1 MTYKYYI
8 VYSIAIALQLQND
21 THMTLS
27 KYTQIC
33 DAIVVLIDPLVEA
46 VIHDIDTN
54 SIVYINGSLSQRKVG
69 DQSLLDTKSLDN
81 IDQIT
86 YPKINY
92 DGKLIKSISVVLEE
106 KWVLCI
112 NYDISVFNK
121 MQDLS
126 LAILQN
132 GINKKPRSL
141 FANDWQEKLH
151 ISINAYLQKN
161 NLSFDHLNN
170 QSKKELAKHL
180 FELGAFNEKNAADYV
195 AKILKLGR
203 ATVFKYLKEWRK
215 K

>member
-1 MTYKYYI
+1 M
-8 VYSIAIALQLQND
+8 A
-21 THMTLS
+21 LS

-33 DAIVVLIDPLVEA
+33 DAIVTLIDPLVEV
-46 VIHDIDTN
+46 VIHDISTN
-54 SIVYINGSLSQRKVG
+54 TIAYINGSLSLRKVG
-69 DQSLLDTKSLDN
+69 NQSLLNTKDLND

-106 KWVLCI
+106 KWILCI
-112 NYDISVFNK
+112 NYDISVFGK

-126 LAILQN
+126 LLILQN
-132 GINKKPRSL
+132 DINKQPKSL

-151 ISINAYLQKN
+151 LSIHAYLQKN
-161 NLSFDHLNN
+161 NLSFDSLNN
-170 QSKKELAKHL
+170 QDKKVVAKHL

-203 ATVFKYLKEWRK
+203 ATVFKYLKEWREK
-215 K
+215 

>member
-1 MTYKYYI
+1 
-8 VYSIAIALQLQND
+8 
-21 THMTLS
+21 
-27 KYTQIC
+27 
-33 DAIVVLIDPLVEA
+33 
-46 VIHDIDTN
+46 
-54 SIVYINGSLSQRKVG
+54 
-69 DQSLLDTKSLDN
+69 
-81 IDQIT
+81 
-86 YPKINY
+86 
-92 DGKLIKSISVVLEE
+92 
-106 KWVLCI
+106 
-112 NYDISVFNK
+112 